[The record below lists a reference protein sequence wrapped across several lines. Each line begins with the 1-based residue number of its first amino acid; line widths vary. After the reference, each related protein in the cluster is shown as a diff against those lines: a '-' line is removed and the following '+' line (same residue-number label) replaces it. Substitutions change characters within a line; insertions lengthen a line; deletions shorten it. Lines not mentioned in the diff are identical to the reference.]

1 MEKENEVSVEHKGK
15 ESWLELRK
23 EWRIVKR
30 PKLEKGVFV
39 LD

>member
-1 MEKENEVSVEHKGK
+1 MVNEN

-23 EWRIVKR
+23 KWRIVKR

-39 LD
+39 LGGKD